1 MFEELG
7 YLSLMDEMMSVTPRR
22 EGINSSCRTKQM
34 GVNLRVMCLSI
45 RKRESTKR
53 SSPMT
58 SLVLTDSSK
67 LTFDSQPLG
76 NIKPQPAKRHRE
88 NMYFTVRSGKLKFVS
103 LLWQVCHFWR
113 LVTGLPTSVVNCGA
127 TEAGSNVKNTFNL
140 DMMEHHDAWK
150 SSNYDWLPNLPKG
163 LGEKVPEENLQTL
176 ELANALFMLSS
187 TAEDGEI
194 EVRISLDAALK
205 DTYEYLQ
212 MFAVGLEQVVIDQK
226 ENGGEFLQEFKD
238 TEFKVRATLCEIQVA
253 MVERNVTPKADV
265 TREIMGEELR
275 MMGNSSYRNL
285 RDWLIFRDYMNGLDT
300 TLLGGAGQAL
310 SGQGQDPARVRAV
323 GNLLLR
329 RKYQALH
336 PRVERR
342 SVGTNPPPAPIS
354 EDQDGNAHQTMAVK
368 EFLEHVLRQVSS

>member
-1 MFEELG
+1 
-7 YLSLMDEMMSVTPRR
+7 
-22 EGINSSCRTKQM
+22 
-34 GVNLRVMCLSI
+34 
-45 RKRESTKR
+45 
-53 SSPMT
+53 
-58 SLVLTDSSK
+58 
-67 LTFDSQPLG
+67 
-76 NIKPQPAKRHRE
+76 
-88 NMYFTVRSGKLKFVS
+88 
-103 LLWQVCHFWR
+103 
-113 LVTGLPTSVVNCGA
+113 
-127 TEAGSNVKNTFNL
+127 
-140 DMMEHHDAWK
+140 
-150 SSNYDWLPNLPKG
+150 
-163 LGEKVPEENLQTL
+163 
-176 ELANALFMLSS
+176 
-187 TAEDGEI
+187 
-194 EVRISLDAALK
+194 
-205 DTYEYLQ
+205 

-285 RDWLIFRDYMNGLDT
+285 RDWLIFRDYMNGLEYVV
-300 TLLGGAGQAL
+300 QAL

-342 SVGTNPPPAPIS
+342 SVGTNPPPTPVS
-354 EDQDGNAHQTMAVK
+354 EDQDGNAYRTMAVK